1 MVFTMITPMA
11 LGIMCLRMIRKLLAP
26 ATFAA
31 STNSRSRRV
40 RNSPRTSRAS
50 VVQVIAPSATASQK
64 APAEPASLP
73 STAPITITGKVMNRS
88 VKRIRTWSMPPR
100 K

>member
-1 MVFTMITPMA
+1 MITPIA
-11 LGIMCLRMIRKLLAP
+11 FGIMCLRMIRKLLAP

-31 STNSRSRRV
+31 STNSLSRKV
-40 RNSPRTSRAS
+40 RNSPRTRRAR
-50 VVQVIAPSATASQK
+50 VVQLIRPRATASQK

-73 STAPITITGKVMNRS
+73 RTAPITITGKVMNRS
-88 VKRIRTWSMPPR
+88 VKRIRPWSMPPR